1 MKLKPSTL
9 APIFSLSIKNYESG
23 NPQCSNGQLRRL
35 GLKRSAVQIPMPLG
49 SLDFSQL
56 SCVPSIFIQKVGYEE
71 QKKGRKKDVEAEWR

>member
-9 APIFSLSIKNYESG
+9 ALIFSLSIKNYESG
-23 NPQCSNGQLRRL
+23 NPH

-71 QKKGRKKDVEAEWR
+71 QKKGRKKDVEAECC